1 MHCENLRYIASNGIF
16 FQRRARYADD
26 TIRIEGDQR
35 HRLSGSVQG
44 ESRININ
51 EFLRSASFL

>member
-1 MHCENLRYIASNGIF
+1 MHAHYIYCENVRYIASNGIS

-44 ESRININ
+44 ELQIVIMG
-51 EFLRSASFL
+51 F